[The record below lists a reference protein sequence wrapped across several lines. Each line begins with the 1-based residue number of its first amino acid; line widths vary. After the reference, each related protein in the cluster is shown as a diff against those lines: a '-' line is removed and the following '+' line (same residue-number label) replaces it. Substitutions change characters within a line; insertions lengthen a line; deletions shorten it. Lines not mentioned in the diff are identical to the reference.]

1 MAAPIRVVLA
11 EDNDVFRSSLE
22 LMFSLRPRVEIVAAV
37 GDGVAALAAC
47 EKHRPDVL
55 LMDYRLPGLDG
66 VELART
72 VRERL
77 PGVAVIC
84 LTASA
89 TEATFEALR
98 AAGVRQ
104 CLEKHQTF
112 DEIVGAVEASAE
124 RPAA

>member
-22 LMFSLRPRVEIVAAV
+22 LMFSLRPQVEVVAAV
-37 GDGVAALAAC
+37 GDGRAALSAC
-47 EKHRPDVL
+47 EQHRPDVL

-66 VELART
+66 IELARI
-72 VRERL
+72 VRERV
-77 PGVAVIC
+77 PRVAVIC
-84 LTASA
+84 LTASG
-89 TEATFEALR
+89 TEATFDALR
-98 AAGVRQ
+98 AAGARE

-112 DEIVGAVEASAE
+112 DEIVGAVERAAG